1 MERVGIEANL
11 SLNVSGTEDAKQ
23 LNEQLKLSEEQQK
36 RLNELDA
43 YNSNNQKGQ
52 QIQAQTQALKEYT
65 AAQEEATKHLA
76 ETSGN
81 SGYAAQGAKM
91 YAGQQ
96 EQAAEQMR
104 KFPLHGND
112 TFGNGQQEQQQQ
124 ARQQE
129 IARLSA
135 KIEDLL
141 DELDDIQD
149 KMDSAKQADDTR
161 GMLNLSTARENTE
174 AEKSSLEQKLKK
186 LLGEEKNGGGNL
198 SKYFGMKEFQ
208 QAIGFAVQGLQI
220 GSNYRTDI
228 ANGNYIGAGV
238 NRGKTAGDTVGG
250 VAMAAGTGMMLVP
263 GLQLPGAIV
272 AGAGGLVKGTTDVIA
287 GYQEAGNAEAGAYE
301 RSIPHVNELH
311 KLFNGG
317 DWSNSGS
324 TDALLLAAEE
334 KSRST
339 NMGVYDFLDASK
351 NMARYGMNQSDSL
364 SLTRQAALMT
374 NNTGADISTVQN
386 LLGTIQRY
394 GGNTV
399 SNDYLS
405 KARNAAGMDKAQ
417 SQEFLN
423 AMLSV
428 VEEGI
433 SNGYVNSVEQVAN
446 NMTMFAKLSNGSS
459 LWTGGQGARRM
470 SQIQG
475 GMSSSTGMND
485 VGDLIVTS
493 AARDILNNPNISEE
507 DKKNMLGYTDPKNKT
522 MSRKT
527 GTYIDEMLLMEN
539 GKDPRMFNSVI
550 KNVQSMEGGNI
561 AAQIERYKDIFGLNY
576 AGAVD
581 IYNMSKNGTMS
592 QSQIQ
597 QKIQSMQSDQN
608 YQSDETKKMDAINRL
623 DTNVAELGKPEF
635 WKNVAELEK
644 MADEKKG
651 ELLGTGNASSVDTSM
666 ERQGLYQKTIDNVLS
681 QQEYPKSY
689 RGMYGSKPVA
699 NTSDII
705 IDRKPSKSAFTSDYL
720 GFLLKNKSEG
730 NDAFDEII
738 KHDVGKVANADG
750 VVTNSEV
757 TKLLQQLVN
766 NTAFAAAYTGKDES
780 ALRKVLQD
788 TFTNMVVQLQ

>member
-1 MERVGIEANL
+1 MESIGIRA
-11 SLNVSGTEDAKQ
+11 SLDYKVTGTEDIKRY
-23 LNEQLKLSEEQQK
+23 NEEMKLSEEQYK
-36 RLNELDA
+36 RLQELGKWNEATQEAAHYQELSKAVKDYTLA
-43 YNSNNQKGQ
+43 QSQASQQLSSNGYSSQARSAFDSQQLQASQ
-52 QIQAQTQALKEYT
+52 QIKQFSLFNPNTWGNGGV
-65 AAQEEATKHLA
+65 AA
-76 ETSGN
+76 S
-81 SGYAAQGAKM
+81 
-91 YAGQQ
+91 QQ
-96 EQAAEQMR
+96 E
-104 KFPLHGND
+104 
-112 TFGNGQQEQQQQ
+112 Q

-129 IARLSA
+129 ISRLST

-161 GMLNLSTARENTE
+161 GMLNLSTTRENTE

-186 LLGEEKNGGGNL
+186 LLEEEKNGGGNL

-238 NRGKTAGDTVGG
+238 NRGKAVGDTVGG
-250 VAMAAGTGMMLVP
+250 VAMAAGTGMMLIP
-263 GLQLPGAIV
+263 GLQIPGAIV

-287 GYQEAGNAEAGAYE
+287 SYQEAGNAEADAYE
-301 RSIPHVNELH
+301 RSISHVNGLH

-317 DWSNSGS
+317 DWSNSES
-324 TDALLLAAEE
+324 TDSLLLAAEE
-334 KSRST
+334 KARST

-351 NMARYGMNQSDSL
+351 NMAKYGMNQADSL

-386 LLGTIQRY
+386 LIGTVQRY
-394 GGNTV
+394 GGESV
-399 SNDYLS
+399 SNEYLS
-405 KARNAAGMDKAQ
+405 KARNATGMDKAQ
-417 SQEFLN
+417 TQEFLN
-423 AMLSV
+423 SMLSV

-459 LWTGGQGARRM
+459 LWTGEQGVRRI

-475 GMSSSTGMND
+475 GISSSTGMND

-493 AARDILNNPNISEE
+493 AARDVLNNPNISEDE
-507 DKKNMLGYTDPKNKT
+507 KKNMLGYTDPKNKT

-539 GKDPRMFNSVI
+539 GKDPRMFNSII
-550 KNVQSMEGGNI
+550 KNVQGMEGGNI

-592 QSQIQ
+592 QTQIQ
-597 QKIQSMQSDQN
+597 EKIQSMQADRN

-644 MADEKKG
+644 MADEKQG
-651 ELLGTGNASSVDTSM
+651 ELIGTGNASAVDASM
-666 ERQGLYQKTIDNVLS
+666 ERQGLYQKTIDNALA
-681 QQEYPKSY
+681 QQKYSDSYKGLYESKKSN
-689 RGMYGSKPVA
+689 
-699 NTSDII
+699 NTSSIVI
-705 IDRKPSKSAFTSDYL
+705 GGKSPTPAFTSDYL

-750 VVTNSEV
+750 IVTNSEV

-766 NTAFAAAYTGKDES
+766 NTAFAAAYTGKDE
-780 ALRKVLQD
+780 ATLKKVLQD
-788 TFTNMVVQLQ
+788 TFTNMVVQFQ